1 MRTVQAIS
9 LRLRRSDQGQDL
21 IEYALLTALI
31 AMVAYVGVTSVGSAV
46 LSSFWSVI
54 AQGLNVS

>member
-9 LRLRRSDQGQDL
+9 LRLYRPDEGQDL

-31 AMVAYVGVTSVGSAV
+31 ALVAYVGVTSVGSAV

-54 AQGLNVS
+54 AQGLSVS